1 MGNTN
6 KKYNIKV
13 SKSVDVLAAGQFG
26 SEQPAIH
33 DGAII
38 SAISIDCKRIATC
51 GDDKRIAIIDSD
63 SFSTASKSQLYP
75 RFLLG
80 HNKAVN
86 RLALCHRDQT
96 LWSCSR
102 DLSIRQVYLVYIR
115 RCAECTI
122 LLYVN

>member
-13 SKSVDVLAAGQFG
+13 SKNVDVLTAGQLG

-38 SAISIDCKRIATC
+38 SAISIDCNQIATC
-51 GDDKRIAIIDSD
+51 GDDKRIAIIKSD
-63 SFSTASKSQLYP
+63 TFSSARNSQLYP

-80 HNKAVN
+80 HDKAVN
-86 RLALCHRDQT
+86 RLALCSRNQT

-102 DLSIRQVYLVYIR
+102 DLSIRQV
-115 RCAECTI
+115 
-122 LLYVN
+122 